1 MKKKTKENEDAR
13 RAPAGAGKYAAR
25 ATAIGAAVALL
36 SACASSAPLRYYT
49 LSEVPAA
56 ADTASAATP
65 IRVGRVRIPGELDRS
80 ELVQRIDSTR
90 VNISEQDRWAAPL
103 DDMIRRVLTADL
115 QARASAGSSS
125 AASTLSL
132 DIQEF
137 IGDATCSVTLR
148 ATWDLKPADAN
159 AKAASGHEL
168 IRTTAS
174 PDSCGVSAL
183 PMAMSQALAQL
194 SDRVVAAAR

>member
-1 MKKKTKENEDAR
+1 MKNLTV
-13 RAPAGAGKYAAR
+13 
-25 ATAIGAAVALL
+25 VALATVL

-49 LSEVPAA
+49 LSEIPSA
-56 ADTASAATP
+56 ADGSANGGPA

-103 DDMIRRVLTADL
+103 EDMIRRVLSADL
-115 QARASAGSSS
+115 QARAGAGSSG
-125 AASTLSL
+125 AAATVSL

-148 ATWDLKPADAN
+148 ATWDLKPEDAN
-159 AKAASGHEL
+159 GKSGSGHEL

-174 PDSCGVSAL
+174 PGTCAVSAL

-194 SDRVVAAAR
+194 SDRIVSAAR